1 MGVMSQLSRCGACQA
16 RYELRFTRLSDGTS
30 YAFPCDAGG
39 QVDIGALSERTRNNY
54 FYARALVG
62 RDVSAPS
69 IALVA

>member
-1 MGVMSQLSRCGACQA
+1 MGVMSQLSSCTVSEA
-16 RYELRFTRLSDGTS
+16 RYELRFTRLSTGLN

-54 FYARALVG
+54 FFARAVIG
-62 RDVSAPS
+62 REVSVPS